1 MEREDRIKKLK
12 KIRERGI
19 DPYPSKAERTFFIK
33 EVLERFNQLLKKKK
47 EIILVGRI
55 KSIRLHGGSCFA
67 DIEDGSAKIQIY
79 LKKDQLGEEKYNF
92 FTELID
98 LADFLQVKGKLY
110 LTKRGEKTLLV
121 DDFRLIA
128 KSLRPL
134 PEKWHGL
141 KDIETRFRKRY
152 LDLLSNPEVREIFRK
167 RSLIIKLIRDFLD
180 KRNFLEV
187 ETPILQPIP
196 GGAAAKPFITH
207 HNALDIDLYL
217 RVAPEL
223 YLKKLIVGGFERVY
237 EVARC
242 FRNEGIDRA
251 HNPEFTQ
258 IEFYQAYAD
267 YNDLMNLTEE
277 LISFLIKE
285 LNIKKGII
293 DYDGNKINLNPP
305 YPKIDYRELM
315 IKQLQLDL
323 DKYPD
328 QTSLFK
334 KARELGVEVD
344 KNAGRGKIIDNIFK
358 ELIRPKLINP
368 IFLINHPVDLSPL
381 AKRIPQRP
389 NYVERFQLIIAGM
402 EIVNAFSEL
411 NDPLDQGRRFQEQ
424 QKLLE
429 KGDEEAQRIDKDFL
443 EALEHG
449 LPPTAGEGIGIDRL
463 VALLTNSHNIKEVIL
478 FPTMRPE
485 K

>member
-1 MEREDRIKKLK
+1 
-12 KIRERGI
+12 
-19 DPYPSKAERTFFIK
+19 
-33 EVLERFNQLLKKKK
+33 
-47 EIILVGRI
+47 
-55 KSIRLHGGSCFA
+55 
-67 DIEDGSAKIQIY
+67 
-79 LKKDQLGEEKYNF
+79 
-92 FTELID
+92 
-98 LADFLQVKGKLY
+98 
-110 LTKRGEKTLLV
+110 
-121 DDFRLIA
+121 
-128 KSLRPL
+128 
-134 PEKWHGL
+134 
-141 KDIETRFRKRY
+141 
-152 LDLLSNPEVREIFRK
+152 
-167 RSLIIKLIRDFLD
+167 
-180 KRNFLEV
+180 
-187 ETPILQPIP
+187 
-196 GGAAAKPFITH
+196 
-207 HNALDIDLYL
+207 
-217 RVAPEL
+217 
-223 YLKKLIVGGFERVY
+223 LKKLIVGGFERVY

-285 LNIKKGII
+285 LKIKKGII
-293 DYDGNKINLNPP
+293 DYDGNKINLTPP

-328 QTSLFK
+328 QASLFK

-381 AKRIPQRP
+381 AKRIPQHP

-411 NDPLDQGRRFQEQ
+411 NDPLDQGQRFQEQ

-443 EALEHG
+443 EALEQG
-449 LPPTAGEGIGIDRL
+449 MPPTAGEGVGIDRL
-463 VALLTNSHNIKEVIL
+463 VALFTDSHNIKEVIL
-478 FPTMRPE
+478 FPTMRPG